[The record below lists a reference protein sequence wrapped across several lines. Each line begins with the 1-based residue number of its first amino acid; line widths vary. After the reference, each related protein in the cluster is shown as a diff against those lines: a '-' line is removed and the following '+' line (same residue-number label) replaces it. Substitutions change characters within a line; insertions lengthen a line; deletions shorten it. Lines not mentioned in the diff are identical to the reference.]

1 MIVNPYKVIIEATVD
16 IASDLKEYHAA
27 DGSVVGFVHSSGK
40 LIRPCLALE
49 VENLDGSFEYITAS
63 SEMEKLGIDNLD
75 YTEIA
80 FIPED
85 PQKTNPELPVEDYA
99 KF

>member
-1 MIVNPYKVIIEATVD
+1 
-16 IASDLKEYHAA
+16 
-27 DGSVVGFVHSSGK
+27 
-40 LIRPCLALE
+40 
-49 VENLDGSFEYITAS
+49 
-63 SEMEKLGIDNLD
+63 MEKLGIDNLD